1 MPKIKLTNKE
11 HELLQ
16 ILWDTDQALTAKQ
29 IVDNYPGL
37 VMSTTQT
44 TLRNLLKRNLIRVDK
59 VDFSGRALSRTYAAN
74 LTMEEYIVKQYPK
87 MDIVAL
93 LKRYNK
99 AHSMTEDQKQAL
111 KDLL

>member
-16 ILWDTDQALTAKQ
+16 ILWDADQALTAKQ

-44 TLRNLLKRNLIRVDK
+44 TLRNLLKRNLIRVQSRL
-59 VDFSGRALSRTYAAN
+59 FRQALSRTYAAN